1 MIKMSL
7 ILMIVHIGNENRSL
21 KAINFFEANIGRV
34 KKKVMAVLRGSRMDK
49 VPELWCGVYG
59 K

>member
-1 MIKMSL
+1 MSL